1 MLRKWIVRFLQL
13 PIISG
18 IIAFSKK
25 VRLPGFDGIPLY
37 DVLTFF
43 IIGIQKGS
51 LNIRASSVAFNFILA
66 IFPAIIFL
74 FTMLAYI
81 PYAGFQEQLL
91 NLMQEFLPSDTY
103 KVVRETFE
111 DVITFDVTV
120 KINQAFC
127 MIGA

>member
-81 PYAGFQEQLL
+81 PYAGFQGEALL
-91 NLMQEFLPSDTY
+91 RLS
-103 KVVRETFE
+103 
-111 DVITFDVTV
+111 
-120 KINQAFC
+120 
-127 MIGA
+127 